1 MPVFPKPA
9 LRSTLVTERVRHDEH
24 APWYLEYFDCHFWSQ
39 LDKHDA
45 ALRSSKE
52 VSYLSRVLREHLSG
66 YRVVDLGCGDGARA
80 VALAEAGFEVLA
92 VEVSDPVASAA
103 RARAEEAGI
112 AVQWFNFDPFI
123 LHEWP
128 FGEVDALICMH
139 AFGWVSDGLQ
149 RRFFHKVRRHLRP
162 NGLLLIEQCP
172 FWLGDSCLG
181 TEKDF
186 DAQWGS
192 DFHYDPSTGR
202 VRGHVHSGNDGSF
215 RLIDYDFRRYTLAE
229 LTSLVRSSGFQIKQ
243 IDADLSSGSLVTGQ
257 SKRVEVLAQSLPA
270 PPEALA
276 VTDWGRQQVA
286 QLDLRYA
293 PDEAE
298 WLDPQPSDVWDQFI
312 RSHDR
317 TSGIVGNY
325 PVYDPFGADRGA
337 AVIGKHF
344 DCALTTHQV
353 TFAAGVTALLR
364 CLADLA
370 DGGVI
375 AAHEFVHG
383 DLEAWAITDGAKIC
397 LVPEESS
404 GGLRAALSAICPTL
418 LHLDRPMFN
427 GRFLDL
433 DELSDLVDLAAKLGT
448 IVVIDESAAPYP
460 GPLQSAVRLVNGST
474 NLVVLRGFT
483 KAYSLG
489 GMRAGFSVCSPTLAA
504 RVRELVPPLQVGE
517 LALAAALE
525 LLEAGDVFGA
535 LRSRIHNVKPHISK
549 LLASHGFE
557 IVDGYPSLPWIAV
570 NNSDGR
576 AEQILFDCGI
586 RCLRPSSPP
595 AATQTPP
602 KLIRVTIPISDSRI
616 ELFRHLLGQC
626 PGKAFQ
632 THRNDS
638 TTCPAA
644 GQGNFNES

>member
-9 LRSTLVTERVRHDEH
+9 SGSSLVTEQVIHDEYV
-24 APWYLEYFDCHFWSQ
+24 PWYVEYFDRHFWQ
-39 LDKHDA
+39 RLDKHDA
-45 ALRSSKE
+45 ALCSSKE
-52 VSYLSRVLREHLSG
+52 VSYLSRVLREHVSG
-66 YRVVDLGCGDGARA
+66 CRVVDLGCGDGARA

-92 VEVSDPVASAA
+92 VEISDPMGSAA

-128 FGEVDALICMH
+128 FREVDAVICMH
-139 AFGWVSDGLQ
+139 ALGWVSDGLQ
-149 RRFFHKVRRHLRP
+149 RRFFHKVHRHLRR

-172 FWLGDSCLG
+172 FWLRDICVD
-181 TEKDF
+181 TERGVDGRL
-186 DAQWGS
+186 GS
-192 DFHYDPSTGR
+192 DSHYDPSTGR
-202 VRGHVHSGNDGSF
+202 VRGRVHSGNNGSF
-215 RLIDYDFRRYTLAE
+215 RSIDYDFRRYTLAE
-229 LTSLVRSSGFQIKQ
+229 LTSLIRSSGFQIKQ
-243 IDADLSSGSLVTGQ
+243 IDADLSPGSLVTGQ

-276 VTDWGRQQVA
+276 VTDWGRQQVT

-312 RSHDR
+312 CSHDR
-317 TSGIVGNY
+317 TSRIVGNY

-344 DCALTTHQV
+344 DCALTTDQV

-364 CLADLA
+364 CLGDLA
-370 DGGVI
+370 DGCVI
-375 AAHEFVHG
+375 AAPEFVHG
-383 DLEAWAITDGAKIC
+383 DLEAWAITDGAKIH
-397 LVPEESS
+397 LVPDESS
-404 GGLRAALSAICPTL
+404 GGLRAALSAIRPTL
-418 LHLDRPMFN
+418 LHLDRPTFH
-427 GRFLDL
+427 GRFLEL
-433 DELSDLVDLAAKLGT
+433 DELSNLVGLAAKLGA

-460 GPLQSAVRLVNGST
+460 GPLQSAVRLVNLST

-489 GMRAGFSVCSPTLAA
+489 GMRTGFSVTSPALAA

-525 LLEAGDVFGA
+525 LLEAGDVFGG
-535 LRSRIHNVKPHISK
+535 LRSRIHTVKPQISK

-557 IVDGYPSLPWIAV
+557 IVDGHRSLPWIAI

-576 AEQILFDCGI
+576 AEQILSGCNI

-595 AATQTPP
+595 TAAQTPP
-602 KLIRVTIPISDSRI
+602 KSIRVTIPISDSRI
-616 ELFRHLLGQC
+616 ELFRHLLGRC
-626 PGKAFQ
+626 PVQASPD
-632 THRNDS
+632 RL
-638 TTCPAA
+638 
-644 GQGNFNES
+644 